1 MKMLTT
7 SEGRLF
13 SVFLTVFCVWIVT
26 AQKQPN
32 IIFIVAD
39 DLGWNDVSFHGS
51 EQIPTPN
58 IDKLAYE
65 GVILFNYYV
74 QPICTPTRSAIMTGR
89 HPIHTG
95 LFHSVITAAQ
105 PDGLRPNETT
115 IPEHLRQL
123 GYENHMVGK
132 WHLGHFAKEY
142 LPINRG
148 FDSSFGYYLGK
159 EDYWEHTSSFNFSK
173 HAFWGYDFHKN
184 GEVYKPEF
192 GQYSTELYADAAI
205 NILKNHDTSKPL
217 FLYLPFQAVHSA
229 NEDDPLQAPQKYID
243 RFPYI
248 QNKQRKVYAAMVSAL
263 DDAVGNVTASLKETG
278 LYNNSVIFFTTDNGG
293 PVCGFDYN
301 CASNFPLRGVKAT
314 LWEGGVRGVGL
325 VNSPFLKKP
334 GRISED
340 LVHVCDWLPTIYHLA
355 GGDTSKLKNLD
366 GYNQWETISS
376 GVTSPRKE
384 VIHNIDTVGNFSA
397 IRMGD
402 YKLVV
407 NSNYN
412 GSWDGWYPTKDE
424 DEDFVIPVNVNPQ
437 AAVVHCPP
445 KPPDVETNCQP
456 FKAPCLFNIRNDA
469 CEYINIAA
477 QHPDIVSK
485 LQARIAELL
494 PTVVPAANK
503 PEDVNADPRLHGGNW
518 VPWIN
523 LTQFNEV

>member
-1 MKMLTT
+1 MV
-7 SEGRLF
+7 SIDRLIAIIA
-13 SVFLTVFCVWIVT
+13 VICVT
-26 AQKQPN
+26 AVTSKYTSTQPN
-32 IIFIVAD
+32 IILIVAD

-115 IPEHLRQL
+115 IPEHLAPL
-123 GYENHMVGK
+123 GYVSHMVGK

-148 FDSSFGYYLGK
+148 FNSSFGYYLGK
-159 EDYWEHTSSFNFSK
+159 EDYFDHTSSFNFSK

-184 GEVYKPEF
+184 GEVYKPTF
-192 GQYSTELYADAAI
+192 GQYSTELYAKEAI
-205 NILKNHDTSKPL
+205 NILEQHNKSKPL

-248 QNKQRKVYAAMVSAL
+248 KNKQRKVYAAMVSAL
-263 DDAVGNVTASLKETG
+263 DDAIGNFTASLKETG
-278 LYNNSVIFFTTDNGG
+278 LYDNSVILFTTDNGG

-314 LWEGGVRGVGL
+314 LWEGGVRGVGF
-325 VNSPFLKKP
+325 VNSPLLKKP

-355 GGDTSKLKNLD
+355 GGDAGKLKNLD
-366 GYNQWETISS
+366 GYNLWQTISS
-376 GVTSPRKE
+376 GEPSPRKE
-384 VIHNIDTVGNFSA
+384 VLHNLDTVGNFSA

-412 GSWDGWYPTKDE
+412 GTWDGWYPTKDT
-424 DEDFVIPVNVNPQ
+424 DEDFVIPVNANPQ
-437 AAVVHCPP
+437 ASVVHCPP

-456 FKAPCLFNIRNDA
+456 FKAPCLFDIRNDA
-469 CEYINIAA
+469 CEYMNIAG

-485 LQARIAELL
+485 LLARLAEIL
-494 PTVVPAANK
+494 PTVVPEANK
-503 PEDVNADPRLHGGNW
+503 PEDVNADPRLHSGNW

-523 LTQFNEV
+523 LTQYNSV